1 MKKACSI
8 KEVAREAGVSIA
20 TVSHVINNTKYVSP
34 ELSKKVRDTIKR
46 MDYHVMPLAKGLK
59 SGTTMTIGVI
69 VTDLSRVFFSQLL
82 KGIQNEA
89 NQNGYHLILFDSSD
103 SFRKENQFLHL
114 LEAQWVDGI
123 LLDSVCPLENT
134 DYFASIQKL
143 GSANKRIP
151 IVSLERCLS
160 DYGIDSV
167 YVDNVKGGYLAA
179 EHLLQSG
186 CRRIAHIQGPP
197 DQQLSFD
204 RLSGYSQALRDHG
217 LPVDP
222 TLLLTGNFQPMGGY
236 SETKK
241 LLMTGALFD
250 GVFAANDQMAI
261 GALKACLEHG
271 RSIPDDVK
279 MVGFDN
285 TFVSSLVYP
294 ALTTLDVPKYRMGQ
308 TAMQVLLR
316 RIRQPDAPLVAEQL
330 PISLIHR
337 TSTNKDG
344 DKSWDLFGW

>member
-34 ELSKKVRDTIKR
+34 ELSKKVKETIKR
-46 MDYHVMPLAKGLK
+46 LDYHVMPLAKGLK
-59 SGTTMTIGVI
+59 SGKTMTIGVI
-69 VTDLSRVFFSQLL
+69 VTDISRVFFSQLL

-89 NQNGYHLILFDSSD
+89 NQNGYHLILFDSGD
-103 SFRKENQFLHL
+103 SFRKENNFMHI

-123 LLDSVCPLENT
+123 ILDSVCPLENT
-134 DYFASIQKL
+134 EYFTAIQKL
-143 GSANKRIP
+143 GNANKRIP
-151 IVSLERCLS
+151 LVSIERSLAE
-160 DYGIDSV
+160 YGIDSV
-167 YVDNVKGGYLAA
+167 YVDNVRGGYLAA
-179 EHLLQSG
+179 EHLIQSG
-186 CRRIAHIQGPP
+186 CKRIAHIQGPVN
-197 DQQLSFD
+197 QQLSFD
-204 RLSGYSQALRDHG
+204 RLSGYLQALADHDMEA
-217 LPVDP
+217 DP
-222 TLLLTGNFQPMGGY
+222 ALLTTGDFQPMGGY
-236 SETKK
+236 TETKR
-241 LLMTGALFD
+241 LLMTGADFD

-271 RSIPDDVK
+271 KNIPDQIK

-308 TAMQVLLR
+308 TAMQVLLQ
-316 RIRQPDAPLVAEQL
+316 RIQDPDKAVTAQELPL
-330 PISLIHR
+330 SLIHR

-344 DKSWDLFGW
+344 DKSWDMFGW